1 MKYKTAITQ
10 IKDGKEYIHGKDLQD
25 LAKNYSFAE
34 NIFFLLKGVE
44 PSDREARMMNTLL
57 SIAIDHGP
65 GTASG
70 QIARIVASAKT
81 DTNAA
86 VAAGILA
93 MGQRHG
99 GAIEGAMEFF
109 YENYETEDVNELVS
123 RLKELKVRIPGYG
136 HATLTHDHRVDT
148 LFEVAKETGYYGA
161 HCQFAE
167 SVRDALAA
175 VSSKPLPINVDGG
188 MAAVLCDMGFDIG
201 LAKGIFIIARVPG
214 LVVQS
219 YEEVTMDE
227 GLRRLSNDDIEYID

>member
-1 MKYKTAITQ
+1 MKYQTSITQ
-10 IKDGKEYIHGKDLQD
+10 IKDGKEYIRGKDLQE

-44 PSDREARMMNTLL
+44 PSEREARMMNALL

-70 QIARIVASAKT
+70 QTTRIVASAKT
-81 DTNAA
+81 DMTAS

-93 MGQRHG
+93 MGTRHG

-109 YENYETEDVNELVS
+109 YTHFETSNVQGLLSEV
-123 RLKELKVRIPGYG
+123 KEKKVRIPGYG

-161 HCQFAE
+161 HCAFAE
-167 SVRDALAA
+167 RLRDALAE

-188 MAAVLCDMGFDIG
+188 MAAVLCDMGFDAR
-201 LAKGIFIIARVPG
+201 LAKGLFIIARVPG
-214 LVVQS
+214 LVAQS
-219 YEEVTMDE
+219 YEEVTMDT
-227 GLRRLSNDDIEYID
+227 GLRRLSNDDIAYLG